1 MAFFDFLRRPRRPAP
16 RPRLGQMLRL
26 GLVGALASVVE
37 PAAAR
42 NPLLRVHLPQKT
54 RLTMEFQLEPTS
66 ACYAHLAK
74 VMGHRSRTLAWR
86 NLDPYGQ
93 WQLPQPAGQNAHYT
107 SHPYIIAN
115 AEKEAK
121 PWPADAAF
129 GLYLARDSRDAKD
142 GQTYGR
148 TLILTK
154 GHLPN
159 IAAGHLPCGYASP
172 GSKVAPFAQ
181 RSPQARFTARLM
193 RNGHK
198 PQAFPQLP
206 ALNHHD
212 AAAMTRGAVH
222 RAVSSLAATF
232 QLPAAQ
238 GWHLATYHRE
248 GRLIQVNYAVRFPDR
263 ERQLTMI
270 GAYTDGTFTAQ
281 HLHFSR

>member
-1 MAFFDFLRRPRRPAP
+1 MALFDFFRRPRRPALP
-16 RPRLGQMLRL
+16 RELWL
-26 GLVGALASVVE
+26 GLAGAIASMTE
-37 PAAAR
+37 AAAAR
-42 NPLLRVHLPQKT
+42 TPLLRVHLPQKT
-54 RLTMEFQLEPTS
+54 QLTMEFQLEPAS
-66 ACYAHLAK
+66 ACYAYLAK
-74 VMGHRSRTLAWR
+74 VMGHRSRTLTWR

-115 AEKEAK
+115 AEKEAA

-129 GLYLARDSRDAKD
+129 GLYLARDSRDAMD

-159 IAAGHLPCGYASP
+159 IAAGHLPCGYALE
-172 GSKVAPFAQ
+172 SKVAPFAQ
-181 RSPQARFTARLM
+181 RSPQTRFIAKLM
-193 RNGHK
+193 RNGHQ
-198 PQAFPQLP
+198 PRAFPQLP

-222 RAVSSLAATF
+222 RAVNSLAATF
-232 QLPAAQ
+232 QLPAAE

-270 GAYTDGTFTAQ
+270 GAYTDGEFTAQ